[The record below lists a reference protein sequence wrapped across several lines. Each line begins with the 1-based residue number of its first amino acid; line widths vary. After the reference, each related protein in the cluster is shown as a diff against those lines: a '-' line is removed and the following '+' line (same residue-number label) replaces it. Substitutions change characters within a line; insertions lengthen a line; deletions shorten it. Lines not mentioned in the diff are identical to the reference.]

1 MLLREY
7 DIKALHP
14 LKIGPFISDG
24 NQENLSERIGGDIA
38 TIMVLIGDIN
48 EKIARL
54 NLVLYKLLASC
65 GNWI

>member
-1 MLLREY
+1 MRGY

-24 NQENLSERIGGDIA
+24 NQGGDIA